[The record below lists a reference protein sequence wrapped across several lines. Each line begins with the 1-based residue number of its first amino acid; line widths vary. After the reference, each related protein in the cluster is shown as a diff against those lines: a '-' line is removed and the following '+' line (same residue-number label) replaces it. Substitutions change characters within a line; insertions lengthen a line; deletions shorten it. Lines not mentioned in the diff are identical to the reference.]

1 MTSHESQLKNSL
13 FSREFL
19 FFVEKTFDK
28 ISLIY
33 IIKPSK
39 FLKGENNGS
48 ICLFKY
54 FWYNGCF
61 VGRFRLFVRKTSG
74 GRLKLAL
81 INTVISVMMLA
92 VSLISFVYFNEK
104 YFIQNKKEEEW

>member
-61 VGRFRLFVRKTSG
+61 AGRFRLFVRKTSG
-74 GRLKLAL
+74 GRLNLEILQGIMSYAIIPYHWDSCPL
-81 INTVISVMMLA
+81 
-92 VSLISFVYFNEK
+92 
-104 YFIQNKKEEEW
+104 